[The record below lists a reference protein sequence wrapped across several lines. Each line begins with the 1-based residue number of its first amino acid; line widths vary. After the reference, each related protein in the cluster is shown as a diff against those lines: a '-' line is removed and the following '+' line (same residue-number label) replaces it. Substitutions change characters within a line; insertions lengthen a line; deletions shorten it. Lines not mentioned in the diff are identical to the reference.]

1 LGKNEAARHNWWHKL
16 GTRTRHR
23 TVSGQF
29 EDKIAVFSQLLGALL
44 RAGLVLLVIAM
55 PSAMLPSATTD
66 TNAIVALLAIIA
78 AVFTFVEYYSNY
90 PSLVEFR
97 DAPPFNRVRYI
108 SLILTV
114 FLLCTLF
121 QGQFA
126 PSILTEFIGA
136 VGMVIGQALDFPY
149 SPVNLVIKML
159 PENASQQN
167 IALIQA
173 AAGISYLVFLLTLAI
188 FLIAFRLQGWP
199 SSDKPFNIWV
209 NLPTFDPSS
218 GGDIIA
224 RLKRDGQLNII
235 LGFTLPFLLPA
246 VIGASSKLFN
256 PIVLDSPQTMVW
268 VMTVWAFF
276 PASLFM
282 RGIAMRRI
290 AFMVQ
295 QQQKTTAAL
304 DDRKGFS
311 LA

>member
-1 LGKNEAARHNWWHKL
+1 
-16 GTRTRHR
+16 
-23 TVSGQF
+23 
-29 EDKIAVFSQLLGALL
+29 VFSQLLGALL

-199 SSDKPFNIWV
+199 SSEKPFNIWV